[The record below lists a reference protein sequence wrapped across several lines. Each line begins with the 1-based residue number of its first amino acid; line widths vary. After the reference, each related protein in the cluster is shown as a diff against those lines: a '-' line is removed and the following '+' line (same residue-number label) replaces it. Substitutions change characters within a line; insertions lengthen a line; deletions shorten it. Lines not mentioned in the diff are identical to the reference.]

1 MKPINITKAMKEM
14 AAENDFYIQL
24 ETITTE
30 DSEGWEHSCDLISI
44 SEECSDFLIEYAVT
58 KNGLFKITRDSYTDY
73 VAKLP
78 DYIETTTQ
86 LKKALKDAISIA
98 LEC

>member
-1 MKPINITKAMKEM
+1 MKPVNITKAMKVM
-14 AAENDFYIQL
+14 ASENDFYIIK

-30 DSEGWEHSCDLISI
+30 DSQGWEHSTDIISI

-58 KNGLFKITRDSYTDY
+58 KNGLFKITRDSYTNY

-78 DYIETTTQ
+78 DYIESTTQ
-86 LKKALKDAISIA
+86 LKKALKDAIAIA

>member
-1 MKPINITKAMKEM
+1 MKPINITKAMKEI
-14 AAENDFYIQL
+14 AKENDFHIQL

-30 DSEGWEHSCDLISI
+30 DSDGWEHSCDLISI

-58 KNGLFKITRDSYTDY
+58 NNGLYKITRDSYTNY

-78 DYIETTTQ
+78 DYIESTTQ
-86 LKKALKDAISIA
+86 LKKALKDAIAIA